1 MRIYTRGGDKGKTG
15 GSGED
20 MEGVFRKDIPG
31 LFHGGMVIAL
41 L

>member
-1 MRIYTRGGDKGKTG
+1 MIYPIKGVKGKTG

-20 MEGVFRKDIPG
+20 MEGVRKDIPG
-31 LFHGGMVIAL
+31 LFHGGTVIAL

>member
-1 MRIYTRGGDKGKTG
+1 MIYPIKGVKGKTG

-20 MEGVFRKDIPG
+20 MEGAFRKDIPG